1 MLPMRG
7 YWIETLERNQFV
19 DVVEEWKSGIEK
31 RIVARRIPV
40 ISRYNSGSYGE
51 HITDGWSIFTLNSPK
66 QTVCNAT
73 IVIVA
78 NKREITLTSLR

>member
-1 MLPMRG
+1 M
-7 YWIETLERNQFV
+7 

-51 HITDGWSIFTLNSPK
+51 HIMDGWSIFTLNSPK
-66 QTVCNAT
+66 
-73 IVIVA
+73 
-78 NKREITLTSLR
+78 